1 MGCLFCKK
9 KYKIKKEIFVKHSL
23 PDNRF
28 IGFSKSQ
35 RIGESVP
42 EDVQAIVNEKVN
54 DRGKRLGICQV
65 CSAIYSFL
73 GTRRCRICGCFLAIK
88 ASLPNTRCPLRKW

>member
-9 KYKIKKEIFVKHSL
+9 KYKIKKESFVKHSL

-35 RIGESVP
+35 RIRESVT
-42 EDVQAIVNEKVN
+42 EDVQAIVNEKVGG
-54 DRGKRLGICQV
+54 RGKRLGICQV